1 MQQTEV
7 TSTPAVLTNPTR
19 SRYHFPHTCKTGRD
33 GGRVDLM
40 CRGHEL
46 AVCLTLFPR
55 HSSKLEASTQ
65 AIRKHRAQVI
75 VHTAAPQQQAHSSP
89 ASVLSASVLRI
100 ALTPA
105 VHLFSHNTE
114 LDPPKHPLESPFS
127 FSLLHRPDAHTR
139 SPVLSIPKSRVLVV
153 HLEYRRQK
161 AQAKMLLQRLR
172 QSTATARTA
181 TTAKRRRPPPPLVA
195 RALSSTA
202 ALDAILRSVASTSSP
217 SPSSSPS
224 SSTTSPS
231 WRPEEPRE
239 ACMLPQPQYDGDW
252 EIQAEEEEQQQQR
265 RVAGRRGG
273 EEEEEEE
280 VDDEED
286 AWEAEGHLR
295 RLRPHLSLNFA
306 AAAATSNANGSC
318 RNIHPHTGH
327 TAEEDT
333 VRRRLGQPSL
343 RCPALVLNQDLTPL
357 TLFPL
362 TIAPWWSA
370 VRSTLRGRV
379 SVLEN
384 YDRRVRSTH
393 ALHQLPSV
401 VALTRQQTPSHNYKH
416 FGASASSSS
425 CNGVE
430 GEVRVVEEDVLPAS
444 RIPKPFRRNVALRD
458 GYVCCFCGRRLSYRT
473 LTLDHVTPKCR
484 GGEDSWENL
493 ASACMQCNSRKGS
506 LRVSELGQINMRLL
520 RAPYAPTALQVCV
533 F

>member
-1 MQQTEV
+1 
-7 TSTPAVLTNPTR
+7 
-19 SRYHFPHTCKTGRD
+19 
-33 GGRVDLM
+33 
-40 CRGHEL
+40 
-46 AVCLTLFPR
+46 
-55 HSSKLEASTQ
+55 
-65 AIRKHRAQVI
+65 
-75 VHTAAPQQQAHSSP
+75 
-89 ASVLSASVLRI
+89 
-100 ALTPA
+100 
-105 VHLFSHNTE
+105 
-114 LDPPKHPLESPFS
+114 
-127 FSLLHRPDAHTR
+127 
-139 SPVLSIPKSRVLVV
+139 
-153 HLEYRRQK
+153 
-161 AQAKMLLQRLR
+161 
-172 QSTATARTA
+172 
-181 TTAKRRRPPPPLVA
+181 
-195 RALSSTA
+195 
-202 ALDAILRSVASTSSP
+202 
-217 SPSSSPS
+217 
-224 SSTTSPS
+224 
-231 WRPEEPRE
+231 
-239 ACMLPQPQYDGDW
+239 MLPQPQYDGDW
-252 EIQAEEEEQQQQR
+252 EIQAEEEEQQQQQ
-265 RVAGRRGG
+265 RVAGRRRG
-273 EEEEEEE
+273 EEEEEE
-280 VDDEED
+280 VDDDED

-306 AAAATSNANGSC
+306 AAAAANNANGSC

-333 VRRRLGQPSL
+333 VRRRLGQPNL

-430 GEVRVVEEDVLPAS
+430 GEMRVVEEDVLPAS

-520 RAPYAPTALQVCV
+520 KAPYAPTALQASDFRKGEFEWWCCISPIISFCRAVLVHLCLFCPFLNKPSHLLHTHPHSSQLAYAYV
-533 F
+533 DLLPSTILTQWGRYLEGPLAREAAKLRAFHAAFSLPPSLPSSSLSSPAAAAASPSLAPFQRLEEGEGLPRVVVTAAVAAAAATTTATGVEEEEGVAPLSVPFALST